1 MRIILRHTMQQ
12 TSNNTPKNEQQPP
25 RQRKA
30 RLRLPF
36 DNKREDPVN
45 WIYENRIG
53 LCVTIIVSLVISIVF
68 VSAKIGASKREI
80 PNTMYI
86 DLGAVELL
94 KDERDRLLEEVRRK
108 NNEFDWKSV
117 RNLSSNENALNEN
130 LEDEKGTDVSELNAA
145 AEAIEKERRANREA
159 YERGLREANAIGE
172 NREQGES
179 GKERKDSK
187 RKGNVTV
194 SFSFKNPVRY
204 SRYLVKPAYRCEG
217 GGEVIVSVVVNQRGE
232 VTSAWVESGGDEC
245 MRQTA
250 VESARNSRF
259 DINNSAPAKQQGTI
273 TYIFI
278 PQ

>member
-1 MRIILRHTMQQ
+1 MGEDQKQNRT
-12 TSNNTPKNEQQPP
+12 KNENQRPPQP
-25 RQRKA
+25 RKA

-36 DNKREDPVN
+36 DNRQKDLVE
-45 WIYENRIG
+45 WIYDNRIG
-53 LCVTIIVSLVISIVF
+53 LCVTIIIYLVASIVF
-68 VSAKIGASKREI
+68 VSAKIGTSKRETS
-80 PNTMYI
+80 NTVYI

-94 KDERDRLLEEVRRK
+94 EQERDRLLEEVKRK
-108 NNEFDWKSV
+108 NSEIDWKSI

-130 LEDEKGTDVSELNAA
+130 LDDEKGTDVSELNAA

-172 NREQGES
+172 SGKQGN
-179 GKERKDSK
+179 GDKERKDTK
-187 RKGNVTV
+187 RKGTVTV

-204 SRYLVKPAYRCEG
+204 SRHLVKPAYRCEG
-217 GGEVIVSVVVNQRGE
+217 GGEVIVSVVVNQRGI

-245 MRQTA
+245 MRQIA

-259 DINNSAPAKQQGTI
+259 DINNSAPAKHQGTI

>member
-1 MRIILRHTMQQ
+1 MRIILRFTMQQ
-12 TSNNTPKNEQQPP
+12 ATNNTPKKEQQPP
-25 RQRKA
+25 QQRKT

-36 DNKREDPVN
+36 DNRREDPVN
-45 WIYENRIG
+45 WIYDNRIG
-53 LCVTIIVSLVISIVF
+53 LCVTIIVYLVVSIVF
-68 VSAKIGASKREI
+68 VSAKIGASKREV

-94 KDERDRLLEEVRRK
+94 EDERDRLLEEVRRK

-130 LEDEKGTDVSELNAA
+130 LDDEKGTDVSELNAA
-145 AEAIEKERRANREA
+145 AEAVEKERRANREA
-159 YERGLREANAIGE
+159 YERGLREADAIGE
-172 NREQGES
+172 NRQQGE
-179 GKERKDSK
+179 GDKERKDSK
-187 RKGNVTV
+187 REGNVTV

-217 GGEVIVSVVVNQRGE
+217 GGEVVVSVEVNQRGE
-232 VTSAWVESGGDEC
+232 ITSARVISGGDEC
-245 MRQTA
+245 MRHTA